1 MADVG
6 PSAPHVDVA
15 GWVLG
20 SLSEDERQAF
30 EQHLASCPS
39 CRRELDELRDLPVLL
54 QEAERVAPGTAE
66 PPPDLEARVLGA
78 IAREPDHGAERAPQI
93 RPVPPA
99 RPRRP
104 VWRPGWVVAAAA
116 ALVLVFAGGVG
127 TGRVLPTG
135 GQQPKPPPQPPAQTI
150 QLAAASG
157 SSASGTATLRTTN
170 GQTAITMTARGVPPP
185 PPGHVYTCWLVAPDD
200 TPQHQDRV
208 SVGTFTTSST
218 QPVTL
223 RWDTAADRSRFPTMG
238 VTLEPQNGN
247 PAKQGPKILSAA

>member
-1 MADVG
+1 MGDVG

-15 GWVLG
+15 GYVLG
-20 SLSEDERQAF
+20 TLSEGERQTF

-39 CRRELDELRDLPVLL
+39 CRRELEELRDLPVLL
-54 QEAERVAPGTAE
+54 QEAERVAAPSAE

-78 IAREPDHGAERAPQI
+78 VAREPDHRSEPAPQL
-93 RPVPPA
+93 RTVPA
-99 RPRRP
+99 SRPRRP
-104 VWRPGWVVAAAA
+104 VWRPGWAVAAAA

-135 GQQPKPPPQPPAQTI
+135 GQQSPPPPQPPAQTVH
-150 QLAAASG
+150 LVAANG
-157 SSASGTATLRTTN
+157 SQASGTATLRTSN
-170 GQTAITMTARGVPPP
+170 GQTAITMTARGLPPP
-185 PPGHVYTCWLVAPDD
+185 PPGYAYTCWLVAPDD

-208 SVGTFTTSST
+208 SVGTFTTTGT

-247 PAKQGPKILSAA
+247 PAKQGPKVLSAA